1 MHGMPCHKLKI
12 IHPLQNQLPINHGKK
27 KKNIMILKF
36 RDSRIAIFTLLTQ
49 YIRTKSNP
57 KIVFYIIL

>member
-1 MHGMPCHKLKI
+1 MHGMPWHKLKTMN
-12 IHPLQNQLPINHGKK
+12 PLQNQLPINYCKK

-36 RDSRIAIFTLLTQ
+36 RDSLIAIYTLFTQ